1 MRYTVVLTEESDGNI
16 HALVPGLPQCIAY
29 AASRF
34 EALNAIR
41 KAVSEFVSRSEFV
54 QIDVS
59 AEPKSQLRDTPWEWF
74 GAFKEDSSWGELFDD
89 IERQR
94 NLCGD

>member
-34 EALNAIR
+34 EAINAIR
-41 KAVSEFVSRSEFV
+41 KTVSEFVSRSEFV
-54 QIDVS
+54 QIDVI
-59 AEPKSQLRDTPWEWF
+59 AEPKSLLHDTPWEWF
-74 GAFKEDSSWGELFDD
+74 GAFGDDPTWGELFED
-89 IERQR
+89 IECQR
-94 NLCGD
+94 NL